1 MTTTA
6 EQLASVRAAI
16 AAAETK
22 IADGGVVETMSAA
35 GSRVRYTEPYL
46 EQLYARERELVERAR
61 SEGRTRPIR
70 VSLGAG
76 G

>member
-16 AAAETK
+16 AAAEAK
-22 IADGGVVETMSAA
+22 IAMGGVVETMSAA
-35 GSRVRYTEPYL
+35 GSRVRYTDPFL
-46 EQLYARERELVERAR
+46 EQLYAREKELVERSR
-61 SEGRTRPIR
+61 VEGRTRPIC